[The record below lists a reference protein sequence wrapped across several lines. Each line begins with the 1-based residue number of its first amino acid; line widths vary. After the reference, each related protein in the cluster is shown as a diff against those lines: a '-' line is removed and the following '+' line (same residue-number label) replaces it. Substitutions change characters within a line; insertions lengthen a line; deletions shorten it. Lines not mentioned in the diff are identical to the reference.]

1 MEFHVFIVYRYCNLP
16 GIGWC
21 NLLVHTLSSFINETI
36 IDEITVTSVVFYK
49 VIYDKNTLRGLLLGQ
64 GHIDDETRVVKPEKH
79 TIHKMDYC

>member
-1 MEFHVFIVYRYCNLP
+1 M
-16 GIGWC
+16 
-21 NLLVHTLSSFINETI
+21 LVHTLSSFINETI